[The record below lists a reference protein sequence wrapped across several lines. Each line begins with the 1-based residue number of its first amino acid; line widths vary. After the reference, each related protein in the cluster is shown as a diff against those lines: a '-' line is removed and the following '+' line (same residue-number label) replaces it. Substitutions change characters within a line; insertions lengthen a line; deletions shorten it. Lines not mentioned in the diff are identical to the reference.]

1 MGDGLVDKS
10 GQGVEPG
17 HRMGEIGVISQ
28 YVNILAHS
36 LRNSEEMFSKAFLYH
51 TGQSGMNGIQEL
63 MKRGMGAEVLK
74 DSRVA
79 EETELVE
86 RLLEQVG
93 TDGLA
98 TYGPKEVRE
107 AAKAGA
113 VEQLLILDSLVRER
127 DVESLMRTVEDS
139 RGRVTIVSEM
149 HEGGKKLESLGGMAA
164 LLRYR
169 I

>member
-1 MGDGLVDKS
+1 MAKGKEND
-10 GQGVEPG
+10 P
-17 HRMGEIGVISQ
+17 
-28 YVNILAHS
+28 
-36 LRNSEEMFSKAFLYH
+36 EMFSKAFLYH

-86 RLLEQVG
+86 KLLEQVG

-107 AAKAGA
+107 AVKAGA
-113 VEQLLILDSLVRER
+113 VEQLLILDTMVREK
-127 DVESLMRTVEDS
+127 DVESLMRSVEDA
-139 RGRVTIVSEM
+139 RGRVTVVSEL

-164 LLRYR
+164 LLRYKVQ
-169 I
+169 